1 MVVPNPNRCRLG
13 RSCASYDLTW
23 PHYPHVSA
31 LVLPSFKC
39 VTFAL
44 FGGRHMRD
52 PRVQQQGNVFS
63 APPEVGRAGAGPISP
78 VLQLFIFVD
87 LASSTSCLSTDVT
100 ASAARRHLHRTR
112 YGRPPLRPG
121 PPEPLRLESAAAER
135 GAFCVRGIP
144 ETRSCNFHG
153 RRLHGAADAR
163 CSDVCRSVVCRS
175 AARSAAS
182 SSLAALL
189 ELEAELHER
198 RRLLIS
204 TAHPRAAAA
213 LKGASCIS
221 RHQACSS
228 CTRGP
233 LRGIRA
239 ARSKVEAH
247 SFI

>member
-1 MVVPNPNRCRLG
+1 MWPPSCFRASKARLSRCLAAGTCEIRGYSSRDTCSRRPQRSAGLVPGRYR
-13 RSCASYDLTW
+13 RSCSFSFLSILPAPLLRLIV
-23 PHYPHVSA
+23 VS
-31 LVLPSFKC
+31 V
-39 VTFAL
+39 
-44 FGGRHMRD
+44 
-52 PRVQQQGNVFS
+52 
-63 APPEVGRAGAGPISP
+63 
-78 VLQLFIFVD
+78 
-87 LASSTSCLSTDVT
+87 
-100 ASAARRHLHRTR
+100 ARRAAICSAHATP
-112 YGRPPLRPG
+112 GRPPLRPG
-121 PPEPLRLESAAAER
+121 PPEPRRLGSAAAER